1 VAAGP
6 GFAILACVDYESLLY
21 PPHDAPL
28 LEAYGGRYESL
39 YVILHPF
46 VGVPDELA
54 WKATKN
60 YPDDEQIASVGAKYS
75 WSQVAAQT
83 GMDTCAKLNQALLTS
98 IGSINKELCD
108 FAGRDALKGFLES
121 NSVWMPTEGRFEPLL
136 HADFLDAF
144 ETAGQKELIFV
155 PEFPITDPI
164 QRFDLTRL
172 RSREVPVPTRGTLA
186 APDGSFL
193 LTVDWDSFFT
203 LLYGPRDLVADV
215 VRRNKLEGFFATP
228 FTEHFWFNY
237 ALGCCVITL
246 SPEEWPA
253 AEDAARQH

>member
-1 VAAGP
+1 M
-6 GFAILACVDYESLLY
+6 LAFVDYESLLY

-46 VGVPDELA
+46 VAVPGELA

-83 GMDTCAKLNQALLTS
+83 GMSTCAKLNQALLTT
-98 IGSINKELCD
+98 IGSIMKDLCD
-108 FAGRDALKGFLES
+108 HAASGAIRKFLES
-121 NSVWMPTEGRFEPLL
+121 ESVWMPGEGRFEPLL
-136 HADFLDAF
+136 QTDFLDAF
-144 ETAGQKELIFV
+144 EAAGQKELIFV

-164 QRFDLTRL
+164 QRLDLTRL
-172 RSREVPVPTRGTLA
+172 RSREVPFPTRGTLA

-203 LLYGPRDLVADV
+203 LFYGPRDLVADV

-253 AEDAARQH
+253 AEDAAQQR